1 MKAKSREQYIEA
13 WNSHATQFTSVFL
26 EAGVPVD
33 EWDTMLAQLKATII
47 TAADRLTAEGT
58 FTE

>member
-33 EWDTMLAQLKATII
+33 EWDTMLDGLKTTII
-47 TAADRLTAEGT
+47 AAADRLEAAGT
-58 FTE
+58 WTE